1 MLKLVAQVV
10 FSSIFLSLLFFSLYF
25 IVLSLQF
32 SFQGWGQKKPHIE
45 KKSKK
50 IREVA
55 FDLLYEKLFYVS

>member
-45 KKSKK
+45 KK
-50 IREVA
+50 RQVA

>member
-10 FSSIFLSLLFFSLYF
+10 FSCVFLSLLFFSLYF

-45 KKSKK
+45 KKVKK
-50 IREVA
+50 
-55 FDLLYEKLFYVS
+55 